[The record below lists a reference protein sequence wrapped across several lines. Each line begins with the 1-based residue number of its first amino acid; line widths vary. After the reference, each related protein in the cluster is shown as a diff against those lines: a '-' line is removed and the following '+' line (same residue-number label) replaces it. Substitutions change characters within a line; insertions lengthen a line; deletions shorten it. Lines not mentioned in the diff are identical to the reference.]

1 MAKIAVIYWSGTG
14 NTQSMAESVLE
25 GLKAG
30 GADASLFTVSE
41 FGSKSIDDYDKIAFG
56 CPAMGSEELE
66 PDEFEPFFASIEGKL
81 SGKKIAL
88 FGSYEWAGD
97 GSGGEWMRN
106 WEARS
111 KEKGADLFEEG
122 LIIYDAPTAAGKD
135 KCKEFGE
142 RFAK

>member
-14 NTQSMAESVLE
+14 NTQAMAESIMD

-66 PDEFEPFFASIEGKL
+66 PDEFEPFYASIEEKL
-81 SGKKIAL
+81 NGKKIAL
-88 FGSYEWAGD
+88 FGSYEWAD
-97 GSGGEWMRN
+97 GEWMQTWQQR
-106 WEARS
+106 A
-111 KEKGADLFEEG
+111 KDKGADLFEEG
-122 LIIYDAPTAAGKD
+122 LIVYDAPDDAAKE
-135 KCKEFGE
+135 KCKAFGE